1 MFDIDEVVDCV
12 GVGDAFC
19 GAMLYAQ
26 HAFEDEQKRVDFS
39 TAASVLKNTI
49 AGDYNMVKVAE
60 VEGLLAKH
68 ENGEVAR

>member
-1 MFDIDEVVDCV
+1 M

-26 HAFEDEQKRVDFS
+26 SAYTDNQKRVDFS

-49 AGDYNMVKVAE
+49 AGDYNIVKADE
-60 VEGLLAKH
+60 VESLIASH
-68 ENGEVAR
+68 ESGEVAR